1 MHTKRPFLHAILLF
15 EVMDKEWS
23 VQAVWF
29 LFLIFGLTG
38 FFLGRRTWWASIP
51 AVAGI
56 TLLAVHQLSEMHD
69 PFVGPDILLEAG
81 RSYFVQSYA
90 AIIISLIL
98 ALGGLIVGWNRRKRQ
113 AG

>member
-1 MHTKRPFLHAILLF
+1 LLF